1 MAVTEQD
8 KNLTGKTILIVDDE
22 RAIREM
28 ISLAL
33 SQEGC
38 ACLEAA
44 NAHEAE
50 KLIERDNPD
59 LVLLD
64 WMMPGISGIDLVRRL
79 RKQDKTRTLPIIMLT
94 AKTEEQDKVQ
104 GLDTGADDFLA
115 KPFSTRELL
124 ARIRA
129 LLRRSTGVDDSGL
142 HAVAGLTLDEATHR
156 VKAGEHYIDL
166 GPTEFKLLSFFMQNP
181 ERVYSREQVLNH
193 VWGENVY
200 IEDRTVDVHIRRLR
214 KELEPTGHDKLIQ
227 TVRGAGYRFSK
238 IT

>member
-1 MAVTEQD
+1 MIS
-8 KNLTGKTILIVDDE
+8 NPHILIVDDE

-33 SQEGC
+33 TKEGF

-50 KLIERDNPD
+50 KLIQDEEPD

-64 WMMPGISGIDLVRRL
+64 WMMPGVSGIDFVRRL
-79 RKQDKTRTLPIIMLT
+79 RKDEKTRALPVIMLT
-94 AKTEEQDKVQ
+94 AKTGEEDRIQ
-104 GLDTGADDFLA
+104 GLDTGADDYLA
-115 KPFSTRELL
+115 KPFSTRELI

-129 LLRRSTGVDDSGL
+129 LLRRSTTEAETSIKSF
-142 HAVAGLTLDEATHR
+142 AGLTLDEDTHR
-156 VKAGEHYIDL
+156 VRADDHFIEL
-166 GPTEFKLLSFFMQNP
+166 GPTEFKLLNFFMQNP
-181 ERVYSREQVLNH
+181 ERVFSREQVLNH
-193 VWGENVY
+193 VWGERVY
-200 IEDRTVDVHIRRLR
+200 VEDRTVDVHIRRLR

-238 IT
+238 IV

>member
-1 MAVTEQD
+1 MTNID
-8 KNLTGKTILIVDDE
+8 PTTSGKQILIVDDE

-33 SQEGC
+33 TQEGYGC
-38 ACLEAA
+38 IEAS

-50 KLIERDNPD
+50 KLIKEFSPD
-59 LVLLD
+59 LILLD
-64 WMMPGISGIDLVRRL
+64 WMMPGISGVDLVRRL
-79 RKQDKTRTLPIIMLT
+79 RKEEATRNIPIIMLT
-94 AKTEEQDKVQ
+94 AKTDEQDKIL
-104 GLDTGADDFLA
+104 GLDTGADDYLA
-115 KPFSTRELL
+115 KPFSTRELS

-129 LLRRSTGVDDSGL
+129 LLRRSSEKSEADIHS
-142 HAVAGLTLDEATHR
+142 VAGLYLDEQTHR
-156 VKAGEHYIDL
+156 VKAGDRYIDL
-166 GPTEFKLLSFFMQNP
+166 GPTEFNLLKFFIKNP
-181 ERVYSREQVLNH
+181 ERVFSRQQVLNN

-238 IT
+238 IV

>member
-1 MAVTEQD
+1 LV
-8 KNLTGKTILIVDDE
+8 VDDE

-33 SQEGC
+33 TKEGF
-38 ACLEAA
+38 ACLEAS

-50 KLIERDNPD
+50 KLIQDEAPD

-64 WMMPGISGIDLVRRL
+64 WMMPGVSGIDFVRRL
-79 RKQDKTRTLPIIMLT
+79 RKSEQTRTLPVIMLT
-94 AKTEEQDKVQ
+94 AKTEEQDKIQ
-104 GLDTGADDFLA
+104 GLDTGADDYLA
-115 KPFSTRELL
+115 KPFSTRELI

-129 LLRRSTGVDDSGL
+129 LLRRSASMDDTSTL
-142 HAVAGLTLDEATHR
+142 SVAGLTLDEATHR
-156 VKAGEHYIDL
+156 VRAGDKLVEL

-181 ERVYSREQVLNH
+181 ERVFSREQVLNH
-193 VWGENVY
+193 VWGERVY
-200 IEDRTVDVHIRRLR
+200 VEDRTVDVHIRRLR

-238 IT
+238 IV

>member
-1 MAVTEQD
+1 
-8 KNLTGKTILIVDDE
+8 
-22 RAIREM
+22 M

-33 SQEGC
+33 AQEGYSSV
-38 ACLEAA
+38 EAA

-50 KLIERDNPD
+50 KIIELENPD
-59 LVLLD
+59 LLLLD

-79 RKQDKTRTLPIIMLT
+79 RKQESTRSLPIIMLT
-94 AKTEEQDKVQ
+94 AKTEEQDRVQ
-104 GLDTGADDFLA
+104 GLDTGADDYLA

-129 LLRRSTGVDDSGL
+129 LLRRSAGKDETGTHS
-142 HAVAGLTLDEATHR
+142 VAGLILDEVTHR
-156 VKAGEHYIDL
+156 VKADDRLIEL
-166 GPTEFKLLSFFMQNP
+166 GPTEFKLLKFFMQNP
-181 ERVYSREQVLNH
+181 ERVYSREQVLNN
-193 VWGENVY
+193 VWGENVF

>member
-1 MAVTEQD
+1 MSSS
-8 KNLTGKTILIVDDE
+8 NPHILIVDDE

-33 SQEGC
+33 TREGF

-50 KLIERDNPD
+50 KLIQDEEPD

-64 WMMPGISGIDLVRRL
+64 WMMPGVSGIDFIRRL
-79 RKQDKTRTLPIIMLT
+79 RKGEQTRALPIIMLT
-94 AKTEEQDKVQ
+94 AKTEEQDKIQ
-104 GLDTGADDFLA
+104 GLDTGADDYLA
-115 KPFSTRELL
+115 KPFSTRELI

-129 LLRRSTGVDDSGL
+129 LLRRST
-142 HAVAGLTLDEATHR
+142 
-156 VKAGEHYIDL
+156 
-166 GPTEFKLLSFFMQNP
+166 FMQNP
-181 ERVYSREQVLNH
+181 ERVFSREQVLNN
-193 VWGENVY
+193 VWGEQVY
-200 IEDRTVDVHIRRLR
+200 VEDRTVDVHIRRLR

-238 IT
+238 IV

>member
-1 MAVTEQD
+1 MSSS
-8 KNLTGKTILIVDDE
+8 NPHILIVDDE

-33 SQEGC
+33 TREGF

-50 KLIERDNPD
+50 KLIQDEEPD

-64 WMMPGISGIDLVRRL
+64 WMMPGVSGIDFIRRL
-79 RKQDKTRTLPIIMLT
+79 RKGEQTRALPIIMLT
-94 AKTEEQDKVQ
+94 AKTEEQDKIQ
-104 GLDTGADDFLA
+104 GLDTGADDYLA
-115 KPFSTRELL
+115 KPFSTRELI

-129 LLRRSTGVDDSGL
+129 LLRRSTTSDESSIKSFS
-142 HAVAGLTLDEATHR
+142 GLTLDEATHR
-156 VKAGEHYIDL
+156 VRADDHLIEL
-166 GPTEFKLLSFFMQNP
+166 GPTEFKLLNFFMQNP
-181 ERVYSREQVLNH
+181 ERVFSREQVLNN
-193 VWGENVY
+193 VWGEQVY
-200 IEDRTVDVHIRRLR
+200 VEDRTVDVHIRRLR

-238 IT
+238 IV

>member
-1 MAVTEQD
+1 MTEQ
-8 KNLTGKTILIVDDE
+8 NPNTTGKRILVVDDE

-28 ISLAL
+28 IALAL
-33 SQEGC
+33 AQEGYTC
-38 ACLEAA
+38 IEAG

-50 KLIERDNPD
+50 KLVAQEVPD
-59 LVLLD
+59 LMLLD

-79 RKQDKTRTLPIIMLT
+79 RKDSETRGLPVIMLT
-94 AKTEEQDKVQ
+94 AKTEERDRVQ
-104 GLDTGADDFLA
+104 GLDTGADDYLA

-129 LLRRSTGVDDSGL
+129 LLRRSSGSIDESSL
-142 HAVAGLTLDEATHR
+142 FSVAGLSLDEATHR
-156 VKAGEHYIDL
+156 VKAGDRYIEL
-166 GPTEFKLLSFFMQNP
+166 GPTEFKLLHFFMRNP

-227 TVRGAGYRFSK
+227 TVRGAGYRFSR